1 MLFWTIVNAIFLF
14 LGLWCSIAHVAGFIR
29 FWYRP
34 LLLLTLASV
43 LLSLGALLHLLHIN
57 DSNAASILALTCALL
72 FQFKYRDD
80 WKARGVSNRELYL
93 FAKRDSR

>member
-1 MLFWTIVNAIFLF
+1 MLLGTIVNVIFLF
-14 LGLWCSIAHVAGFIR
+14 LGLWLSIAHIADFIR

-34 LLLLTLASV
+34 LLLLALSTV

-57 DSNAASILALTCALL
+57 DSNAGSMLALTCALL

-80 WKARGVSNRELYL
+80 WKAHGVSNRELYL